1 MSTRWSLC
9 PPAAYGTDDPAPGC
23 SGRDFPCIWRDSA
36 NRMLEETAVKGL
48 TALVPGSVC
57 AAALGRGW
65 PDDLDGQVR
74 CLDEGTRALGLAY
87 CCASW
92 PVDAENAALK
102 AELGDQA
109 DPGPGSPEAPTA
121 CAAAGHDRNLESFA
135 SYRSKT
141 RADFDGDAVAAG
153 LARVPGAPPVVGL
166 VSGPLTWSIRVR
178 SGAPLQDA
186 VDAASDLAS
195 ARIRAL
201 AGCGVERVV
210 VVESA
215 DAGNR
220 LDAELAFEAHRPILR
235 AAQHLRTDVLLV
247 TTASGAASPAS
258 LGYRLWASPN
268 GCADGL
274 AYLPAAA
281 FCSAEALARS
291 IGRRRAQL
299 GAAEAVVTAPL
310 GAGVDPDLV
319 RSAAV
324 RVADLERGGLA

>member
-1 MSTRWSLC
+1 MIVSTRLSLC
-9 PPAAYGTDDPAPGC
+9 TTPDRPTDEPAPRNLGDLLGL
-23 SGRDFPCIWRDSA
+23 SQKSTQIDGWGG
-36 NRMLEETAVKGL
+36 AVSRL
-48 TALVPGSVC
+48 TALVPAQVC
-57 AAALGRGW
+57 AAALGREW
-65 PDDLDGQVR
+65 PDDLDGRVR
-74 CLDEGTRALGLAY
+74 CVDEGTRAMGLAG
-87 CCASW
+87 CCAPWSI
-92 PVDAENAALK
+92 DAEDAALR

-121 CAAAGHDRNLESFA
+121 CAAAGHRNLESFA

-166 VSGPLTWSIRVR
+166 VSGPLTWSLRVR

-201 AGCGVERVV
+201 AACGVERVV

-215 DAGNR
+215 DARNGVH
-220 LDAELAFEAHRPILR
+220 AELALEAHRPILR

-247 TTASGAASPAS
+247 TTASGAAPPAS

-310 GAGVDPDLV
+310 GADVDPDLV
-319 RSAAV
+319 RSVAV

>member
-1 MSTRWSLC
+1 MSR
-9 PPAAYGTDDPAPGC
+9 
-23 SGRDFPCIWRDSA
+23 
-36 NRMLEETAVKGL
+36 L
-48 TALVPGSVC
+48 TALVPAQVC
-57 AAALGRGW
+57 AAALGRDW
-65 PDDLDGQVR
+65 PDNLDGQVR
-74 CLDEGTRALGLAY
+74 CLDEGTRALGLDY
-87 CCASW
+87 CCAPW
-92 PVDAENAALK
+92 PIDAEDAALR

-121 CAAAGHDRNLESFA
+121 FAAAGHDRNLESFA
-135 SYRSKT
+135 SHRSKT

-220 LDAELAFEAHRPILR
+220 VDAELALEAHRPILR

-247 TTASGAASPAS
+247 TTASGAAPPAS
-258 LGYRLWASPN
+258 LGYRHWASPD

-281 FCSAEALARS
+281 FCSAGALARS

-299 GAAEAVVTAPL
+299 GAADAVVTGRL
-310 GAGVDPDLV
+310 EPDVGPEVV
-319 RSAAV
+319 RSAAALLGEMGREV
-324 RVADLERGGLA
+324 LA

>member
-1 MSTRWSLC
+1 MTAARRTDE
-9 PPAAYGTDDPAPGC
+9 PASGSVRVIRPVWPA
-23 SGRDFPCIWRDSA
+23 RA
-36 NRMLEETAVKGL
+36 NRSCRERAVSRL
-48 TALVPGSVC
+48 TALVPAQVC
-57 AAALGRGW
+57 AAALGREW
-65 PDDLDGQVR
+65 PDDLDGRVR
-74 CLDEGTRALGLAY
+74 CIDEGTRAMGLAG
-87 CCASW
+87 CCAPW
-92 PVDAENAALK
+92 PIDAEDAALR

-109 DPGPGSPEAPTA
+109 DPGSGSPAAATA
-121 CAAAGHDRNLESFA
+121 CAGASHDRNLESFA
-135 SYRSKT
+135 PHRSKAD
-141 RADFDGDAVAAG
+141 ADFDGDAVAAG
-153 LARVPGAPPVVGL
+153 LVRVPGAPPVVAL

-178 SGAPLQDA
+178 SGAPLEDV

-215 DAGNR
+215 DAGSSV
-220 LDAELAFEAHRPILR
+220 DAELALEAHRPILR

-247 TTASGAASPAS
+247 TTASGAAPPAS

-268 GCADGL
+268 GCVDGL

-291 IGRRRAQL
+291 IGPQRAQL

-310 GAGVDPDLV
+310 GADVDPDLV

-324 RVADLERGGLA
+324 LVADLERGDLA